1 MVLELMWCSN
11 WIIWAGVRRTM
22 SCVRKRTSTKVT
34 PRIARTVPDGGGTE
48 HRKAKIIL
56 RHRHLKPSF
65 LDVSTDRVIW
75 HPQELQTMAER
86 NSPTPFSNCIPTSAL
101 LKREV
106 RNSLL
111 GTPSSPSVA
120 RSYEVQGIHGKSN
133 RRCWYVVIMSETYTV
148 TFIPLYNTQKHTNWS
163 SREKRGKR
171 IWRIQSVGKRGTW
184 LVESMVWKGGKLT

>member
-1 MVLELMWCSN
+1 
-11 WIIWAGVRRTM
+11 M

-48 HRKAKIIL
+48 QRKAKIIL

-86 NSPTPFSNCIPTSAL
+86 NSPRPFSNFIPTSAL

-120 RSYEVQGIHGKSN
+120 RSYEVQGIHGKSS
-133 RRCWYVVIMSETYTV
+133 RRCWYVVIMSDLHSHFHTLVQHTEAHKLKQPRKERETDM
-148 TFIPLYNTQKHTNWS
+148 TQPVG
-163 SREKRGKR
+163 REAWNMIG
-171 IWRIQSVGKRGTW
+171 
-184 LVESMVWKGGKLT
+184 